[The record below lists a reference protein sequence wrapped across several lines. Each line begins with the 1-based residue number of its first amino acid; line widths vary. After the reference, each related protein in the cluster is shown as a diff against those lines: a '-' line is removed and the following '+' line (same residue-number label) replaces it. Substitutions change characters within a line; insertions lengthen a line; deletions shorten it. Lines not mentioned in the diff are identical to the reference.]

1 MTISHVNLS
10 IHFPV
15 VSSLLIYGQCTV
27 ERVDRL
33 RCVDGVCRV
42 LDEWLRLLLQ
52 ILYFLL
58 H

>member
-1 MTISHVNLS
+1 MTTPHVNLS

-15 VSSLLIYGQCTV
+15 VSSLFIYGQCTV
-27 ERVDRL
+27 ERVDGL
-33 RCVDGVCRV
+33 RRVNGVCRV
-42 LDEWLRLLLQ
+42 LEEWLRLLMQ

>member
-1 MTISHVNLS
+1 MITPHARLS

-15 VSSLLIYGQCTV
+15 VSSLFIYGQCTV
-27 ERVDRL
+27 ERVDGL
-33 RCVDGVCRV
+33 RRVNGVCRV
-42 LDEWLRLLLQ
+42 LDKSLRLLLQ